1 LKFVIGE
8 NVKYFYDFYEFTKT
22 DRFLLKQKMKIDKS
36 QVKIHRISV
45 DEIPILVEY
54 RLAYLAELQG
64 LRDEAYKIQLK
75 NDLEYYFRKALEE
88 GRFFAL
94 YAESGGKIL
103 SFGGLVIKE
112 IPGDS
117 NKSSYLEGDILNMYT
132 IPEARRQ
139 GISSL
144 ILEQLIVE
152 AKSMGISKVA
162 LHTSKDGEIL
172 YRKFGFAEPV
182 YPYLELVL
190 NTENFKH

>member
-1 LKFVIGE
+1 M
-8 NVKYFYDFYEFTKT
+8 N
-22 DRFLLKQKMKIDKS
+22 IDKS
-36 QVKIHRISV
+36 KLKTHRIGIN
-45 DEIPILVEY
+45 EIPLLVEY

-64 LRDEAYKIQLK
+64 LQDDTYRIQLK
-75 NDLEYYFRKALEE
+75 KDLELYFRKSLKE

-94 YAESGGKIL
+94 YAELEGTIL
-103 SFGGLVIKE
+103 SFGGMVIKE

-117 NKSSYLEGDILNMYT
+117 NKSSYLEADVLNMYT

-139 GISSL
+139 GISSM
-144 ILEQLIVE
+144 ILEQLLAE
-152 AKSMGISKVA
+152 AKSMGISKLA